1 MINII
6 PIPALKDNY
15 IWAIH
20 SPDNCAVT
28 VVDPGD
34 AAPVISYL
42 TNNNLTL
49 SSILITHHHTDHTA
63 GILPLCEHTPNID
76 VLGPHEAIPGVTRK
90 LREGD
95 EISLFEGALKLNIL
109 DLPGHTLGH
118 IAYYSKDILFCG
130 DTLFSCGCGRI
141 FEGTPAQM
149 FNSLSKIKALNENT
163 LMYCAHEYT
172 LANIAFTNLV
182 DPHNP
187 ALAKRYQDALLARQ
201 NNQPSVPVP
210 LKTEFE
216 TNPFLRCNQDTII
229 QSVLEKYPLCPHSES
244 AVFAHLREWKN
255 GFVHK

>member
-20 SPDNCAVT
+20 SPDNCTLA

-42 TNNNLTL
+42 AKNNLTL
-49 SSILITHHHTDHTA
+49 QSILITHHHSDHTA
-63 GILPLCEHTPNID
+63 GILPLCEHTPHID
-76 VLGPHEAIPGVTRK
+76 VLGPHEAIPGLTDT

-95 EISLFEGALKLNIL
+95 EVSLFEGALKLNVL
-109 DLPGHTLGH
+109 DIPGHTLGH
-118 IAYYSKDILFCG
+118 IAYYSETILFCG

-149 FNSLSKIKALNENT
+149 LNSLNKMKALNENT
-163 LMYCAHEYT
+163 LLYCAHEYT
-172 LANIAFTNLV
+172 LANLAFAKLV
-182 DPHNP
+182 DSHNP
-187 ALAKRYQDALLARQ
+187 SLEKRYQDVLLTHQ
-201 NNQPSVPVP
+201 NNLPSIPIS

-216 TNPFLRCNQDTII
+216 TNPFLRCNQETII
-229 QSVLEKYPLCPHSES
+229 QSVREKYPLCPYSES
-244 AVFAHLREWKN
+244 AVFAHLREWKD
-255 GFVHK
+255 GFVWV